1 MICYRGDIVNT
12 NTVKFIKDAESG
24 HRYWS
29 DSLVFKLHATGS
41 TYYVSESQL
50 VFSCWS
56 KNKNAKKAR
65 YNYSFKTKEALKKSV
80 KYYMDEELKRA
91 EADKKYKDEK
101 KQKAEIFKN
110 ELEVGSILYTCWGY
124 EQTNV
129 EFFQVVSLK
138 GAKVSLRE
146 LRKHSEAKGFMS
158 EEVAPQPNVFLN
170 DEILERRIMS
180 GYIKIDNC
188 TNAYL
193 LDYKELETGT
203 KIYKTLTASH
213 YA

>member
-1 MICYRGDIVNT
+1 MNTKTVN
-12 NTVKFIKDAESG
+12 FIKNAETG

-56 KNKNAKKAR
+56 KNKNAKKPR
-65 YNYSFKTKEALKKSV
+65 YNFSFKTKEALKKSV
-80 KYYMDEELKRA
+80 QYYMDVELKKF
-91 EADKKYKDEK
+91 EADKKYKEEK
-101 KQKAEIFKN
+101 KKKAEAFKS
-110 ELEVGSILYTCWGY
+110 ELEIGSILYTCWGY

-129 EFFQVVSLK
+129 EFFQVVALK
-138 GAKVSLRE
+138 GSKVTLRE
-146 LRKHSEAKGFMS
+146 LRKHSEASGFMS
-158 EEVAPQPNVFLN
+158 EEVAPQPNEFLN
-170 DEILERRIMS
+170 DDILERRVMN

-193 LDYKELETGT
+193 LEYKKLETGT
-203 KIYKTLTASH
+203 KIYKSLTATH